1 MPSIFRRK
9 RTWFAIVLLLIVLA
23 PVALVAFVALQPAPP
38 PPRTSGE
45 KMHAVLY
52 RDYGSPDVLVYG
64 PADKLVPG
72 EGQVLVKV
80 RAASANPLDWHYV
93 RGLPL
98 LMRLGSGL
106 SKPQDPRIGTDLS
119 GEIVAVGPNVARFK
133 VGDAVF
139 GAGDGAFGEFA
150 LAREKNLATK
160 PPSLPFD
167 QAAALPI
174 AAITALQA
182 IRDVG
187 RVVPGRTVLV
197 NGASGG
203 VGTFAVQIAKAY
215 GATVT
220 GVCSTRNVEL
230 VRSLGADAVID
241 YKASSFVDGPA
252 KYDVIVDNVG
262 NYSIG
267 DLRAVLNPGGVLVRI
282 GAGGPEDAKVGLK
295 FVGDALLGWVYG
307 KVGDRR
313 SEMLIAKMNAADLAT
328 LARMTGTGQLKVVID
343 RTFPLEKTADAL
355 RYLETGRARGKVI
368 VSVAPVE
375 QAAPAANAEAG
386 AVPGAEPATG
396 ATPAANAAIPATP
409 AAAASPE

>member
-1 MPSIFRRK
+1 MPSMFRRK

-23 PVALVAFVALQPAPP
+23 PVALIAFVALQPPPP
-38 PPRTSGE
+38 PPRASGE
-45 KMHAVLY
+45 KMNAVQY
-52 RDYGSPDVLVYG
+52 REYGSPDVLTYG

-72 EGQVLVKV
+72 DGQVLVKV

-98 LMRLGSGL
+98 LMRMESGL
-106 SKPQDPRIGTDLS
+106 SKPHDARIGADLS
-119 GEIVAVGPNVARFK
+119 GEIVAVGAKVTRFR

-139 GAGDGAFGEFA
+139 GTGDGAFGEYA

-160 PPSLPFD
+160 PPSLPFE

-174 AAITALQA
+174 AAVTALQA
-182 IRDVG
+182 VRDVG
-187 RVVPGRTVLV
+187 RVMPGRTVLV

-241 YKASSFVDGPA
+241 YKVASFIDGAA

-262 NYSIG
+262 NHSIG
-267 DLRAVLNPGGVLVRI
+267 DLRAVLNPGGVIVRI
-282 GAGGPEDAKVGLK
+282 GAGGPEDAKVGFGL
-295 FVGDALLGWVYG
+295 VGDALLGVFYG

-313 SEMLIAKMNAADLAT
+313 SEMMLAKMNAADLAT

-343 RTFPLEKTADAL
+343 RTFPLEKTAEAL

-368 VSVAPVE
+368 VSVAPIE
-375 QAAPAANAEAG
+375 PAAQPASDATTATG
-386 AVPGAEPATG
+386 SAASGSTDPGAAAGSAP
-396 ATPAANAAIPATP
+396 PAAT
-409 AAAASPE
+409 ASPE